1 MSKPSR
7 VDAEGALA
15 SRGMALEAAGSMA
28 AGATGEVALLDRCRG
43 GDAEAFSRLV
53 DLHEGMVYNLA
64 ARLLG
69 DPEEARDLSQE
80 VFLQVYRS
88 LGGFRGT
95 SSLRTWIYRIVVNQ
109 CRNRRRFWKRRRK
122 DRSLPIE
129 ELKPAEEMEL
139 SAGAGGCPSPLE
151 ALERAERSR
160 RVQEALLGLSFE
172 HRAILLLRE
181 VEELSCAEIAG
192 TLGLAEGTV
201 KSRLSRAREALRTRL
216 CSGPEGER

>member
-1 MSKPSR
+1 MSKSST
-7 VDAEGALA
+7 VGAEGALA

-53 DLHEGMVYNLA
+53 NLHEGMVYNLA

-129 ELKPAEEMEL
+129 ELNPADEMEL
-139 SAGAGGCPSPLE
+139 SAGGGGPGPLE
-151 ALERAERSR
+151 VLERAERSR

-201 KSRLSRAREALRTRL
+201 KSRLSRAREALRARL
-216 CSGPEGER
+216 CGTPEGER

>member
-1 MSKPSR
+1 
-7 VDAEGALA
+7 
-15 SRGMALEAAGSMA
+15 MALEAAGSMA
-28 AGATGEVALLDRCRG
+28 AATGEVALIERCRA
-43 GDAEAFSRLV
+43 GDALAFARLV

-64 ARLLG
+64 GRLLG

-109 CRNRRRFWKRRRK
+109 CRNRRRFWRRRRRE
-122 DRSLPIE
+122 RSLPIE
-129 ELKPAEEMEL
+129 ELKPADELTL
-139 SAGAGGCPSPLE
+139 SADGDEGPLQALE
-151 ALERAERSR
+151 AADRSR
-160 RVQEALLGLSFE
+160 RVQEALLCLSFE

-181 VEELSCAEIAG
+181 VEELSCAEIAA

-201 KSRLSRAREALRTRL
+201 KSRLSRAREALRVRL
-216 CSGPEGER
+216 SRSGQGVR